1 MNKVLA
7 AFLFVSMGVAGFA
20 DMPYAKALAGAQ
32 DLVAKKPNDARA
44 RFALGRVLFVG
55 YVSEPETLDAE
66 FDGDGYVVFPVD
78 APVQLERKES
88 EISDTAANSLRMAV
102 THLMRATR
110 YNANDALYALANAWA
125 FEQLAANWKRV
136 MAGESLGD
144 IASEADAW
152 AKVAAENRRAYGM
165 AKDRDVQEMASRA
178 PGPNAFP
185 SVLAAKNLLRLK
197 ESNKARVTEAEA
209 DRLRSHIAKFVS

>member
-7 AFLFVSMGVAGFA
+7 AVLFALVGAAGLA
-20 DMPYAKALAGAQ
+20 DVPYAKALASAQ
-32 DLVAKKPNDARA
+32 ELVVKKPNDAKA
-44 RFALGRVLFVG
+44 RYALGRVLLLG
-55 YVSEPETLDAE
+55 YVSEPETLEAE
-66 FDGDGYVVFPVD
+66 FDGNGYLVFPSDSPIQVVRKD
-78 APVQLERKES
+78 AELT
-88 EISDTAANSLRMAV
+88 DTAANALRLAV

-110 YNANDALYALANAWA
+110 YDANDALYALTNAWA

-136 MAGESLGD
+136 MGGESLGD

-165 AKDRDVQEMASRA
+165 AKDRDVQEMATRA

-197 ESNKARVTEAEA
+197 ESGKARVTEAEA
-209 DRLRSHIAKFVS
+209 ERLSTHIARFVS